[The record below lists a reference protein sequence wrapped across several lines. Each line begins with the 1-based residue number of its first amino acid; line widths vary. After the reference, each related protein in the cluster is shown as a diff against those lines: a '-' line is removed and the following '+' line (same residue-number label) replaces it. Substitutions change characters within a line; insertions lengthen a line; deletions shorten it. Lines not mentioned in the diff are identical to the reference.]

1 MKYAIGIDIGG
12 TSIKYSLVEETGTP
26 LFEDKIPSQATV
38 SKEAVIAQIQKA
50 IQDTMDFAISKEIKI
65 SGIGIGTPGII
76 DNTQRIILGG
86 AENIKG
92 WENLNLADII
102 EKEFNLPVFLAN
114 DANAMALGETLY
126 GAGRGCENIVFLTI
140 GTGIGGA
147 IIIDGKL
154 FSGYDNRGG
163 ELGHVPF
170 IADGKQCACGSIG
183 CFEAYASTSA
193 LINWFRE
200 QTKDAD
206 KKHFQE
212 EINGELIVRLYK
224 EGDPVAK
231 NCMEK
236 HCDFVGHGIGGFIN
250 IFSPELVIIGGG
262 ISEAGEF
269 YIEKIRTSAFRYAMA
284 DCAINTKIVA
294 AELGNKAGYIGAA
307 SLFFREL
314 SS

>member
-92 WENLNLADII
+92 WEKLNLADII

-163 ELGHVPF
+163 ELGHVPLL
-170 IADGKQCACGSIG
+170 QM
-183 CFEAYASTSA
+183 ENNA
-193 LINWFRE
+193 LVD
-200 QTKDAD
+200 Q
-206 KKHFQE
+206 
-212 EINGELIVRLYK
+212 
-224 EGDPVAK
+224 
-231 NCMEK
+231 
-236 HCDFVGHGIGGFIN
+236 
-250 IFSPELVIIGGG
+250 
-262 ISEAGEF
+262 
-269 YIEKIRTSAFRYAMA
+269 
-284 DCAINTKIVA
+284 
-294 AELGNKAGYIGAA
+294 
-307 SLFFREL
+307 
-314 SS
+314 

>member
-12 TSIKYSLVEETGTP
+12 TSIKYSLVEETGKP
-26 LFEDKIPSQATV
+26 LFENKIPSQATI
-38 SKEAVIAQIQKA
+38 SREAVIAQISDA
-50 IQDTMDFAISKEIKI
+50 IQDAIGFANSGKIKV

-76 DNTQRIILGG
+76 NSTQRVILGG

-92 WENLNLADII
+92 WEKLKLADIL
-102 EKEFNLPVFLAN
+102 EKEFNLPVLLAN

-126 GAGRGCENIVFLTI
+126 GAGQGCENIVFLTI

-147 IIIDGKL
+147 IIINGKL
-154 FSGYDNRGG
+154 YSGYDNRGG

-170 IADGKQCACGSIG
+170 IANGKQCACGSTG

-193 LINWFRE
+193 LINRFME
-200 QTKDAD
+200 QTTDTD
-206 KKHFQE
+206 KKLFRE

-231 NCMEK
+231 KCIEE
-236 HCDFVGHGIGGFIN
+236 HCDFVGHGIAGFIN
-250 IFSPELVIIGGG
+250 IFSPELVIVGGG
-262 ISEAGEF
+262 ISESGEF
-269 YIEKIRTSAFRYAMA
+269 YIEKICKNAFRYAMA

-294 AELGNKAGYIGAA
+294 AKLGNKAGYIGAA
-307 SLFFREL
+307 GLFFKGNF
-314 SS
+314 

>member
-1 MKYAIGIDIGG
+1 MKYTIGIDIGG

-38 SKEAVIAQIQKA
+38 SKDAVIAQIRKA
-50 IQDTMDFAISKEIKI
+50 IQEAIDYANSKKIKVA
-65 SGIGIGTPGII
+65 GIGIGTPGII
-76 DNTQRIILGG
+76 DSTQRVILGG

-92 WENLNLADII
+92 WEKLKLADII
-102 EKEFNLPVFLAN
+102 EKEFDLPVLLAN

-126 GAGRGCENIVFLTI
+126 GAGQGCKNIVFLTI

-147 IIIDGKL
+147 IIINGKL

-170 IADGKQCACGSIG
+170 IANGKQCACGSIG

-193 LINWFRE
+193 LINRFME
-200 QTKDAD
+200 QTENAD
-206 KKHFQE
+206 KKQFE
-212 EINGELIVRLYK
+212 EEVDGELIVRLYK
-224 EGDPVAK
+224 EGDPIAK
-231 NCMEK
+231 NCMEE

-250 IFSPELVIIGGG
+250 IFSPELVIVGGG

-269 YIEKIRTSAFRYAMA
+269 YIEKIRESAFRYAMA
-284 DCAINTKIVA
+284 DCAVNTKIVA
-294 AELGNKAGYIGAA
+294 AKLGNKAGYIGAA
-307 SLFFREL
+307 ALFL
-314 SS
+314 GN